1 MSFIGLGVQEER
13 RMLETIGVSRFED
26 LLEAVPAGARL
37 DRPLS
42 VPGPLSEI
50 ELRRR
55 LGGWA
60 RENAADRGISF
71 LGGGLYDHY
80 IPAAVGTLASRSEFA
95 TAYIYN
101 PYLNP
106 EGLISALAD
115 ELQVAY
121 AESAGP
127 NQILKAVTRRLMEL
141 HQAGKPVVLCLDE
154 VQAMPIRTLEVLR
167 LITNLETEKRKLI
180 QVVLFGQPELDALLE
195 HPAVRQLK
203 QRITFSYLLLPLNR
217 VAVRAYIRHRL
228 RVAGSRGPELFTDSA
243 VTSLY
248 RAGKGIPRLIN
259 ILSHKAMMAA
269 YGEGVERIR
278 PRHVQAAIRDT
289 LEAQQ
294 TGLRGLAALMPNFH
308 RWLFG
313 TSLSRAGQ

>member
-1 MSFIGLGVQEER
+1 MYFDHFGLKENPFSITADTEFFMNRAGYQDALNVMLVALRSGEGFIKVTGEVGVGK
-13 RMLETIGVSRFED
+13 T
-26 LLEAVPAGARL
+26 LLCNKL
-37 DRPLS
+37 
-42 VPGPLSEI
+42 I
-50 ELRRR
+50 K
-55 LGGWA
+55 
-60 RENAADRGISF
+60 
-71 LGGGLYDHY
+71 
-80 IPAAVGTLASRSEFA
+80 TLAPEFA

-115 ELQVAY
+115 ELQVPY
-121 AESAGP
+121 GENAGA
-127 NQILKAVTRRLMEL
+127 NQIMKAVTKRLLEL
-141 HQAGKPVVLCLDE
+141 QQAGKRVVLCLDE

-203 QRITFSYLLLPLNR
+203 QRITFSYLLLQLNR

-243 VTSLY
+243 VTALY

-269 YGEGVERIR
+269 YGEGDERIR
-278 PRHVQAAIRDT
+278 PRHVQSAIRDT

-294 TGLRGLAALMPNFH
+294 SSLRGLAALMPNFH

-313 TSLSRAGQ
+313 TSLSGAGR